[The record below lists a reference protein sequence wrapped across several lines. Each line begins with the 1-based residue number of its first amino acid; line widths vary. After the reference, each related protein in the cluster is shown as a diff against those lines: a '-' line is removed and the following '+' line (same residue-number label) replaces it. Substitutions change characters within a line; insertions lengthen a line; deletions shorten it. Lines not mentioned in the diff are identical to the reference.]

1 MSCEKR
7 FDSAA
12 VRVTTEVRQIHM
24 WVVICSLCAIRKE
37 SGICV
42 FAPASR
48 TGRGPVVWIGQVH
61 PPTGGV
67 LALDQGPDSPAC
79 QRKRLDPDK
88 RKPGTRPRRPSICGR
103 TAAVIPAPNP
113 PYADL
118 VYLVGKLAHSL
129 SLPRCHHA
137 LRRAPISTMR
147 SPQFAEEL
155 PSCDGNALMT
165 DAP

>member
-67 LALDQGPDSPAC
+67 LALDQVAPHDVPWMVWQRVQTALPVNEKDWIRTRENRGPVRAG
-79 QRKRLDPDK
+79 L
-88 RKPGTRPRRPSICGR
+88 
-103 TAAVIPAPNP
+103 
-113 PYADL
+113 PY
-118 VYLVGKLAHSL
+118 
-129 SLPRCHHA
+129 
-137 LRRAPISTMR
+137 
-147 SPQFAEEL
+147 AEEL
-155 PSCDGNALMT
+155 PLSSPHPIRPT
-165 DAP
+165 QIWFTS